1 MTPAPAPPAEPLDG
15 AAETAVVPETAV
27 CATVAVEPPLA
38 LPDETSAKYCQ

>member
-15 AAETAVVPETAV
+15 GAETAVVPERAV

-38 LPDETSAKYCQ
+38 LPDETSAEYCQ